1 MSRKKK
7 TELRIFKL
15 RSGEEIIA
23 KVAGK
28 TKDKI
33 KLQRPMR
40 IMNNIQSDPYTGAK
54 RQVIYFSDWLGSTSE
69 IIADIPLDFIVVEL
83 QPDPDIVCLYDRQTE
98 ADDRGAALPL
108 PPSSTAPAELP
119 LFDEDEMLELS
130 DDVDKKLEELLK
142 RMAQE
147 DAPPQPTDYKNPL
160 QSVFDQLSP
169 VFPPSFPP
177 SFPPRVEGIVFSV
190 SIPKDILASGVES
203 GFLDYLKDC
212 ISDFTSTDFLEQM
225 MNEEEEEEED
235 EEVEDKPKR
244 AKRQKRE
251 KTSKDDWKEPAD
263 EHKAKPEYGNTS
275 GDWSPFLKD
284 YLPEQEPPKNTDKG

>member
-98 ADDRGAALPL
+98 ADDPDGGERRGGHLVSTRSRPRQLLEDRCAAKGF
-108 PPSSTAPAELP
+108 AAGYELADRHA
-119 LFDEDEMLELS
+119 LALHLGHEF
-130 DDVDKKLEELLK
+130 
-142 RMAQE
+142 AH
-147 DAPPQPTDYKNPL
+147 
-160 QSVFDQLSP
+160 
-169 VFPPSFPP
+169 FP
-177 SFPPRVEGIVFSV
+177 
-190 SIPKDILASGVES
+190 
-203 GFLDYLKDC
+203 
-212 ISDFTSTDFLEQM
+212 
-225 MNEEEEEEED
+225 
-235 EEVEDKPKR
+235 
-244 AKRQKRE
+244 
-251 KTSKDDWKEPAD
+251 
-263 EHKAKPEYGNTS
+263 
-275 GDWSPFLKD
+275 
-284 YLPEQEPPKNTDKG
+284 

>member
-1 MSRKKK
+1 MSRQKK

-69 IIADIPLDFIVVEL
+69 IVADIPLDFIVVEL
-83 QPDPDIVCLYDRQTE
+83 QPDPDMICLYTRQTE

-108 PPSSTAPAELP
+108 PPSSSAPTELP
-119 LFDEDEMLELS
+119 LLDEEEMLELS
-130 DDVDKKLEELLK
+130 DDVDQKIEELLK

-147 DAPPQPTDYKNPL
+147 GDTGGATDYKSPMSSIFDKNNPI
-160 QSVFDQLSP
+160 
-169 VFPPSFPP
+169 FPSSFPP
-177 SFPPRVEGIVFSV
+177 LPEGILFSV
-190 SIPKDILASGVES
+190 SVPKDIISSWVES

-225 MNEEEEEEED
+225 MNEEEEEDEDVEE
-235 EEVEDKPKR
+235 KPKR
-244 AKRQKRE
+244 SKRQKRE

-284 YLPEQEPPKNTDKG
+284 YLPEQEPPKNTEEG